1 MPLIS
6 CKINIILNWSAN
18 CFTVPNAIDSQ
29 VGIFSIT
36 DAMFYVAV
44 VTLSTQNNIK
54 LLDQLKSGFK
64 ITINWNK
71 YQSKTTIQTQNQK

>member
-1 MPLIS
+1 MIS
-6 CKINIILNWSAN
+6 CKINVILNWSAN

-29 VGIFSIT
+29 VGTFSIT
-36 DAMFYVAV
+36 DAKFYVAV

-64 ITINWNK
+64 MLEFNWNK

>member
-1 MPLIS
+1 M
-6 CKINIILNWSAN
+6 ILNWSAN
-18 CFTVPNAIDSQ
+18 CFTVANAIGSQ
-29 VGIFSIT
+29 VRTFSIT
-36 DAMFYVAV
+36 DGKFYVAV

>member
-1 MPLIS
+1 M
-6 CKINIILNWSAN
+6 ILNWSAK
-18 CFTVPNAIDSQ
+18 CFTVANAIGSQ
-29 VGIFSIT
+29 VRTFSIT
-36 DAMFYVAV
+36 DGKFYVAV

-71 YQSKTTIQTQNQK
+71 YQSKTIQTQNQK

>member
-1 MPLIS
+1 M
-6 CKINIILNWSAN
+6 ILNWSAN
-18 CFTVPNAIDSQ
+18 CFTVANAIDSQ
-29 VGIFSIT
+29 VRTFSIT
-36 DAMFYVAV
+36 DAKFYVAV

>member
-1 MPLIS
+1 M
-6 CKINIILNWSAN
+6 ILNWSAN
-18 CFTVPNAIDSQ
+18 CFTVANAIDSQ
-29 VGIFSIT
+29 VRTFSIT
-36 DAMFYVAV
+36 DAKFYVAV

-71 YQSKTTIQTQNQK
+71 YQSKTTIQTQSQK

>member
-1 MPLIS
+1 M
-6 CKINIILNWSAN
+6 ILNWSAN
-18 CFTVPNAIDSQ
+18 CFTVANAIGSQ
-29 VGIFSIT
+29 VRTFSIT
-36 DAMFYVAV
+36 DGKFYVAV

-64 ITINWNK
+64 MLEFNWNE

>member
-1 MPLIS
+1 MIS
-6 CKINIILNWSAN
+6 CKINVILNWSAN
-18 CFTVPNAIDSQ
+18 CFTVANAIDSQ
-29 VGIFSIT
+29 VGTFSIT
-36 DAMFYVAV
+36 DAKFYVAV

-64 ITINWNK
+64 MLEFNWNK

>member
-1 MPLIS
+1 M
-6 CKINIILNWSAN
+6 ILNCSAN
-18 CFTVPNAIDSQ
+18 CFTVANAIGSQ
-29 VGIFSIT
+29 VRTFSIT
-36 DAMFYVAV
+36 DGKFYVAV

-71 YQSKTTIQTQNQK
+71 YQSKTIQTQNQK

>member
-1 MPLIS
+1 MIS
-6 CKINIILNWSAN
+6 CKINVILNWSAN

-64 ITINWNK
+64 MLEFNWNE

>member
-1 MPLIS
+1 M
-6 CKINIILNWSAN
+6 
-18 CFTVPNAIDSQ
+18 PNAIDSQ
-29 VGIFSIT
+29 VGTFSIT
-36 DAMFYVAV
+36 DAKFYVAV

-64 ITINWNK
+64 MLEFNWNK